1 MNLGQYKARLARQ
14 AQSAPSPLLNGVPIL
29 LEPNEVKTEDNNE
42 FIRWVHRERHLS
54 SMLTLRNSA
63 KVLDARL
70 ERKLRCEY
78 AKL

>member
-1 MNLGQYKARLARQ
+1 MTLGQYKARLARQ
-14 AQSAPSPLLNGVPIL
+14 ARSAPAPPLNGAP
-29 LEPNEVKTEDNNE
+29 EPNEVETEDNNE

-54 SMLTLRNSA
+54 SMLTLRNIA
-63 KVLDARL
+63 KVSDVRL